1 MWYRGLHSN
10 IEKGSQGKPVRS
22 LAGREIGVL
31 KDRRQVPPGDKTA
44 ELVRGYKLLLLRV
57 SFLPEVALK
66 RQVKAAFEANIV
78 GLRLSTQQARHVLEE
93 RPV

>member
-1 MWYRGLHSN
+1 M
-10 IEKGSQGKPVRS
+10 
-22 LAGREIGVL
+22 
-31 KDRRQVPPGDKTA
+31 KDRRQVPSEEKTT

-66 RQVKAAFEANIV
+66 RQTKAAFEANTV
-78 GLRLSTQQARHVLEE
+78 GLRLFTQQARHVLQE

>member
-1 MWYRGLHSN
+1 M
-10 IEKGSQGKPVRS
+10 
-22 LAGREIGVL
+22 

-57 SFLPEVALK
+57 SSLPEVALK

-78 GLRLSTQQARHVLEE
+78 GLRSCSGGKTCAGREASMIQGGSEKPDCISSVDGS
-93 RPV
+93 